1 MLTKE
6 ILYGRDKQVIVRA
19 KRLGL
24 MPSLYAI
31 IGCYKQLH
39 ECKKLV
45 FNECKDNFALRN
57 MLWNLAYIT
66 NDNDFIQRVEL
77 LKEIVDKGY
86 RKPSI
91 PNSKMKY
98 DRH

>member
-1 MLTKE
+1 MLTKDKL
-6 ILYGRDKQVIVRA
+6 IGRDKQVIVRA

-31 IGCYKQLH
+31 VGNYKQLY
-39 ECKKLV
+39 ESRKLV
-45 FNECKDNFALRN
+45 FNNCKDNFALKN
-57 MLWNLAYIT
+57 VLWNLAYIT

-77 LKEIVDKGY
+77 LKKDLVYKGY

-98 DRH
+98 D